1 MSTVSFACIH
11 GLCLSQLVG
20 SVEILQALLDS
31 FFHSL
36 LSLSYPDP
44 RVEILL
50 VWLILTFRVSDRLQQ
65 VVLLA
70 QDVISN
76 TGQISILQIRV
87 KIDLDDTVANSVS
100 ILLLAGAGAAVEHEE
115 DRLVFFYVVLLLD
128 VCLMLAEEFRVK
140 LDITRLVDAMDVA
153 KASSDAEVR
162 RDLGEGGPDVVDVF
176 GLRIERVVVDVL
188 VVDTILF
195 ATSNANFLSHRV
207 NSEIEG

>member
-1 MSTVSFACIH
+1 
-11 GLCLSQLVG
+11 
-20 SVEILQALLDS
+20 
-31 FFHSL
+31 
-36 LSLSYPDP
+36 
-44 RVEILL
+44 
-50 VWLILTFRVSDRLQQ
+50 
-65 VVLLA
+65 
-70 QDVISN
+70 
-76 TGQISILQIRV
+76 
-87 KIDLDDTVANSVS
+87 VANSVS

-115 DRLVFFYVVLLLD
+115 DRLVFLYVVRLLD
-128 VCLMLAEEFRVK
+128 ICLVLAEEFRVK

-162 RDLGEGGPDVVDVF
+162 RDLGEGGPDIVDVF